1 MFHEKEQVS
10 CDCTE
15 EAVALEEP
23 ARAVTIASRLLYSKM
38 EEWREG
44 TWTRGHWLGAE
55 AEAPLQPFVPL

>member
-10 CDCTE
+10 CNCIE
-15 EAVALEEP
+15 GAVALEEP

-44 TWTRGHWLGAE
+44 TWTRGH
-55 AEAPLQPFVPL
+55 